1 MTNGGFPKVLRSLL
15 MQTVPYLIG
24 SHDEAAL
31 PGRLPERAAQ
41 GTDLDG
47 VAQGRSCPMHR
58 HIHDCLCADVCA

>member
-1 MTNGGFPKVLRSLL
+1 
-15 MQTVPYLIG
+15 MQTVSHLIG

-47 VAQGRSCPMHR
+47 VAQGRSCTMHR
-58 HIHDCLCADVCA
+58 HVPDCLRANVCA